1 MTRRAETIV
10 SALFLTAAMCSRGYG
25 QAPPATIIQI
35 ETDNQVRYVWDTPD
49 YSTYAKTPTPS
60 NLVLP
65 TFATYMTQGDIVA
78 VNGKPAKGMYITRQV
93 VTNLSPTPQPGQGIA
108 DFTATAM
115 VDRIIVLMQ
124 ADGTPV
130 GSITMLGLDGAV
142 PPPGAPAMSRQGSF
156 AISGGTGAY
165 LGVRGQF
172 ESGPLI
178 PGAPGARSGSVK
190 EDPSL
195 RRINGG
201 MRGIFLLH
209 LIPMAVPQV
218 VSTPNGPAVS
228 HSSDFSLVTAAKP
241 AAAGEVLSIYA
252 TGLGP
257 TNQIL
262 DPGKPFPANPLAL
275 VNSPVEVTVNGRPA
289 ELLVAVGY
297 PGTVDNYRVDFRVPT
312 DTAKGLA
319 TLQLTAAW
327 IAGSEVRFA
336 VQ

>member
-1 MTRRAETIV
+1 MNRTWKTFVIAVLCAAWCE
-10 SALFLTAAMCSRGYG
+10 AAMG
-25 QAPPATIIQI
+25 QVAPATIIQI

-49 YSTYAKTPTPS
+49 LSTYARTPDPS
-60 NLVLP
+60 NLALP

-78 VNGKPAKGMYITRQV
+78 VNGKPAKGMYLTRQV
-93 VTNLSPTPQPGQGIA
+93 VTNFSPTPAPGQGIA
-108 DFTATAM
+108 DFTAAAM

-142 PPPGAPAMSRQGSF
+142 PPPGAPAISRQGSF
-156 AISGGTGAY
+156 AIAGGTGAY

-178 PGAPGARSGSVK
+178 PGAPGARSGSVR
-190 EDPSL
+190 EDPSR

-209 LIPMAVPQV
+209 LIPMSRPEV
-218 VSTPNGPAVS
+218 VITPNGPAIS
-228 HSSDFSLVTAAKP
+228 HANDFSLVSAAKP
-241 AAAGEVLSIYA
+241 AAAGEILSLFA

-257 TNQIL
+257 SKLVL
-262 DPGKPFPANPLAL
+262 DPGKPFPADPPAT

-289 ELLVAVGY
+289 EVLGAVGY
-297 PGTVDNYRVDFRVPT
+297 PGTVDNYQVNFRIPT
-312 DTAKGLA
+312 DTARGVA
-319 TLQLTAAW
+319 TVQVTAA
-327 IAGSEVRFA
+327 
-336 VQ
+336 